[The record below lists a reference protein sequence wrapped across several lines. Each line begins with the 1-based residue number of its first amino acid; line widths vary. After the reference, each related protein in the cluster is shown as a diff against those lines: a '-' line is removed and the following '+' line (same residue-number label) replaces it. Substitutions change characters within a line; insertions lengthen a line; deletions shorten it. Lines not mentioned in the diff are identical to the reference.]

1 MDGSVSSKRITGGG
15 GGAMLETVTVTG
27 AEVNSAPS
35 TFRATAVRVCGPL
48 LAVVVSQEI
57 EYGAEVSRAPR
68 LAPSSRNCTLETVRE
83 PTMLTLA
90 LTEVVPLTGEPEPGD
105 VMVTIR
111 LPPGSGRGGSNC
123 ARAWGAAKPTN
134 TNRAAALASLTPNA
148 WMPLSIASPCFSR
161 Y

>member
-83 PTMLTLA
+83 PVMVTLA
-90 LTEVVPLTGEPEPGD
+90 LTVAVSLTTESGAGD
-105 VMVTIR
+105 VMATIR
-111 LPPGSGRGGSNC
+111 LPPGSGSGGSNC
-123 ARAWGAAKPTN
+123 AKTWGAVQARLKTAN
-134 TNRAAALASLTPNA
+134 TTAPQARLK
-148 WMPLSIASPCFSR
+148 MFSMER
-161 Y
+161 PST